1 MNKHPELRN
10 TLRLILCL
18 GFFVSVVQ
26 SSGKVRFE
34 NFKLPMPVTS
44 FGACSTGNFLYVYG
58 GHTGEAHVYSKITHS
73 LHFGRVNLKGVEK
86 WESLP
91 FNRPMQGLGMAGHKG
106 KVYIAGGSQATN
118 KDGEESNLSS
128 LSDVSVFNPTT
139 RRWKDLTPL
148 PKPRSSHEMIAH
160 KGKLYV
166 IGGWNMQ
173 DGNGL
178 EWHYHG
184 LVADLSEKPLKWR
197 KLPKTEWKVRANS
210 AAVVGNSLYVIGGL
224 DDNGTSNAVRKLD
237 LGTNKWS
244 DETAFPGVNRL
255 KAFGS
260 AACNLDGRLLA
271 CGFSYQPRIFHD
283 SNSSWSDT
291 KSKVVGKRFFHR
303 MVPIGKGKVVFI
315 GGADFE
321 GHLDSFEVL
330 DFRSDLSVKPSA
342 NEKSE
347 SPKPDSKGV
356 QWRGFRGDGN
366 SRSLA
371 KSSPLEWS
379 DKSNLRWRTKLR
391 GFGQSTP
398 VVWGERVFTTTTEGN
413 FSEDLLVHCHNLA
426 SGQLIWKKNYPSP
439 VKIKRSQYVSQAAPS
454 PVVDGS
460 GVYFFF

>member
-1 MNKHPELRN
+1 MIK
-10 TLRLILCL
+10 I
-18 GFFVSVVQ
+18 
-26 SSGKVRFE
+26 
-34 NFKLPMPVTS
+34 
-44 FGACSTGNFLYVYG
+44 Y
-58 GHTGEAHVYSKITHS
+58 HVYSKITHS

-184 LVADLSEKPLKWR
+184 LVADLSENPLKWR
-197 KLPKTEWKVRANS
+197 KLPKTDWKVRANS

-244 DETAFPGVNRL
+244 DETAFPGV
-255 KAFGS
+255 
-260 AACNLDGRLLA
+260 
-271 CGFSYQPRIFHD
+271 
-283 SNSSWSDT
+283 
-291 KSKVVGKRFFHR
+291 
-303 MVPIGKGKVVFI
+303 
-315 GGADFE
+315 
-321 GHLDSFEVL
+321 
-330 DFRSDLSVKPSA
+330 
-342 NEKSE
+342 
-347 SPKPDSKGV
+347 
-356 QWRGFRGDGN
+356 
-366 SRSLA
+366 
-371 KSSPLEWS
+371 
-379 DKSNLRWRTKLR
+379 
-391 GFGQSTP
+391 
-398 VVWGERVFTTTTEGN
+398 
-413 FSEDLLVHCHNLA
+413 
-426 SGQLIWKKNYPSP
+426 
-439 VKIKRSQYVSQAAPS
+439 
-454 PVVDGS
+454 
-460 GVYFFF
+460 